1 MARKADVIV
10 VGAGVIGSAV
20 AYELARTDLDVVVV
34 DKATGVGHGSTSA
47 SSAIV
52 RFNYSTFDGVALA
65 WEAYHCWAKWAE
77 HLGTELEL
85 DLASIS
91 TVGCLMLD
99 VPQMQL
105 ERTHTLL
112 TSVGVRAEVWDPAT
126 LRARLP
132 GIDPGKYWPP
142 KRIDDEAFWADSTE
156 ELSALY
162 MPDGGFIDDPMLAA
176 QNLADSAR
184 RHGATFLFKQRVVD
198 VTKAGGRVAGVRL
211 ESGDVIE
218 APVVVNVAGPWST
231 ALNELAGVGSDHT
244 ITVRP
249 MRQEVHHVTAPAGF
263 NQGDESM
270 GPVVCDLD
278 LGTYMRPVK
287 GNGFMVGGT
296 EPECEPLQWI
306 DDPDAANP
314 NRTKDLFTSQVL
326 RAARRFPGLEVPSQ
340 PKGIAGV
347 YDVASDWTPIYD
359 RTELDGYYVAMGTSG
374 NQFKNAPVAGR
385 VMAAL
390 ITAVE
395 NGHDHD
401 RDPVRYD
408 CPHTGHTV
416 NLGSFSRKRESNANS
431 SGTVLG

>member
-20 AYELARTDLDVVVV
+20 AYELARRELDVVVV
-34 DKATGVGHGSTSA
+34 DKATGVGHGSTGA
-47 SSAIV
+47 SSAVV

-65 WEAYHCWAKWAE
+65 WESFHCWTKWAE
-77 HLGTELEL
+77 HLGTPEGPG
-85 DLASIS
+85 LASIS

-99 VPQMQL
+99 VPPMRL
-105 ERTHTLL
+105 ERTHALL
-112 TSVGVRAEVWDPAT
+112 NSAGVRAEVWAPAV
-126 LRARLP
+126 LRERVP
-132 GIDPGKYWPP
+132 GIDAGKFWPP
-142 KRIDDEAFWADSTE
+142 KRVDDDAFWAEPTE

-176 QNLADSAR
+176 QNLADAAR
-184 RHGATFLFKQRVVD
+184 RHGTTFLFKQRVVD
-198 VTKAGGRVAGVRL
+198 VIRAGDRVGGIRI
-211 ESGDVIE
+211 ESGEVIE

-249 MRQEVHHVTAPAGF
+249 LRQEVHHVTAPPGF
-263 NQGDESM
+263 SKDDESM
-270 GPVVCDLD
+270 GPVVCDMD
-278 LGTYMRPVK
+278 LGTYMRPAK

-306 DDPDAANP
+306 DDPDASNP

-326 RAARRFPGLEVPSQ
+326 RAARRFPDLEVPSQ

-347 YDVASDWTPIYD
+347 YDAASDWTPIYD
-359 RTELDGYYVAMGTSG
+359 RSELDGFYLAMGTSG
-374 NQFKNAPVAGR
+374 NQFKNAPVVGR
-385 VMAAL
+385 VMATL
-390 ITAVE
+390 IAAVE
-395 NGHDHD
+395 KGHDHD
-401 RDPVRYD
+401 NDPVQYV
-408 CPHTGHTV
+408 CPHTGHTI
-416 NLGSFSRKRESNANS
+416 NLGSYSRKRTANENS